1 MSRKTRVSSTTNN
14 GGKLTA
20 LLLVASSIVIGAV
33 IILIMSVLTR
43 PSIDTLP
50 ESRDIFTL
58 YDTYSMT
65 VVVVFDEEP
74 PIVQF
79 MDPDGYM
86 VDMVNIRYRP
96 GSNFIQFF
104 LPNAI
109 PGVWRMAYDPL
120 TNTEI
125 STPYSVYMKH
135 IFIRNFAIQV
145 EQGEIGYMYV
155 SFEVS
160 ADEPGEFNY
169 ELYAVFTAYDN
180 SIADEIL
187 LVQGHGMLN
196 ENLVL
201 GADTQEFQYMGGFM
215 LRLTVYVQHGQAAIR
230 DSAWLDLRL
239 KQWDNGNF

>member
-1 MSRKTRVSSTTNN
+1 MSGKTQSTNTANN

-20 LLLVASSIVIGAV
+20 LLLVVSSLVIGAV
-33 IILIMSVLTR
+33 IILIMYVLTR
-43 PSIDTLP
+43 PAINALP
-50 ESRDIFTL
+50 ENRDIFTL

-74 PIVQF
+74 PLVQF
-79 MDPDGYM
+79 IAPDGYM
-86 VDMVNIRYRP
+86 VDMESIRYRP

-109 PGVWRMAYDPL
+109 PGAWRMAYDPL

-125 STPYSVYMKH
+125 STPYSVYMEH
-135 IFIRNFAIQV
+135 IFIRNFETPS
-145 EQGEIGYMYV
+145 EQGEDGDFYV

-169 ELYAVFTAYDN
+169 ELYAIFTAPDN

-187 LVQGHGMLN
+187 LARGYGMLN
-196 ENLVL
+196 ENLVFGVNAL
-201 GADTQEFQYMGGFM
+201 ELQYMGGFM
-215 LRLTVYVQHGQAAIR
+215 LRLTVYVQHRQAAIR